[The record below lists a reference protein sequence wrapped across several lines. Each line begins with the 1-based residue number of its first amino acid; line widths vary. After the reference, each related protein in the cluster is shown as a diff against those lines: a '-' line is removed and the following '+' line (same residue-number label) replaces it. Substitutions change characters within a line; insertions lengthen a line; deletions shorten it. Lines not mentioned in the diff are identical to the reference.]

1 MLDYVMSGDFWDHIF
16 EFRGY
21 SLINVW
27 SCTAWCSILGFVGS
41 AALSRGW
48 EATLP
53 AHWYSSGH
61 DWSSLIIPLD
71 VLNYSLQILCVG
83 CTVGPWGLCGTERQC
98 SHSFIS
104 GSLSKLWGINM
115 KKSDSTDVIT
125 TIKYWLNFA
134 LTGPYWVNIKN
145 VDTKNLQVIMWH
157 LHGVIAA
164 KEGQVMYGILYL

>member
-1 MLDYVMSGDFWDHIF
+1 MCCTERKFDLLASHRLPHLAQTKVLCSLPMLDYVMSGDFWDHIF

-104 GSLSKLWGINM
+104 GSVKIMRNQHE
-115 KKSDSTDVIT
+115 KKVI
-125 TIKYWLNFA
+125 
-134 LTGPYWVNIKN
+134 V
-145 VDTKNLQVIMWH
+145 QMW
-157 LHGVIAA
+157 
-164 KEGQVMYGILYL
+164 